1 VSRLPRPARCA
12 VPAAGYSGRP
22 ELRLRRRRARAGPC
36 RAAIIA
42 PALAA
47 LALAASGCDGGP
59 IAQDTPVSSGQSYVS
74 GSNLVVFKAGNR
86 PVAPAVSGTTLAGK
100 ALSLAAYHGDVV
112 VLNFWG
118 SWCPPCRAEAP
129 ALGTLS
135 RQLSGRGVR
144 FVGVDIRDEPDAA
157 LAFMQDFNIGYPSLN
172 DPNDDIA
179 LLFHATVPPQ
189 AIPSTVIIDR
199 SGRIAALIVGGVTYS
214 SLRPLITNVA
224 AGSS

>member
-1 VSRLPRPARCA
+1 VPRLK
-12 VPAAGYSGRP
+12 
-22 ELRLRRRRARAGPC
+22 RRSVL
-36 RAAIIA
+36 
-42 PALAA
+42 LAA
-47 LALAASGCDGGP
+47 TACAGVLAVVLLVTAFTGSSGGP
-59 IAQDTPVSSGQSYVS
+59 VYLDGNTNAVLYP
-74 GSNLVVFKAGNR
+74 AGHR
-86 PVAPAVSGTTLAGK
+86 PLAPEFSGTTLTGSTLHFSSYRGK
-100 ALSLAAYHGDVV
+100 VV